1 MNKHSHHEVARRRE
15 TEKGEETL
23 FKEIRAEKFPNLG
36 KDVDIQVHE
45 AQRT

>member
-1 MNKHSHHEVARRRE
+1 MKLPEEEERK
-15 TEKGEETL
+15 KGEETL
-23 FKEIRAEKFPNLG
+23 FKEIIAEKCPNLG